1 MVDGFDVIGLNRD
14 IGQANHV
21 ALKSGNNEAF
31 LWVRHT
37 NQKIV
42 KQVVYRTFSE
52 WELSLLWMNKDY

>member
-1 MVDGFDVIGLNRD
+1 MVDGFDVIGLNWD

-52 WELSLLWMNKDY
+52 WELSLL